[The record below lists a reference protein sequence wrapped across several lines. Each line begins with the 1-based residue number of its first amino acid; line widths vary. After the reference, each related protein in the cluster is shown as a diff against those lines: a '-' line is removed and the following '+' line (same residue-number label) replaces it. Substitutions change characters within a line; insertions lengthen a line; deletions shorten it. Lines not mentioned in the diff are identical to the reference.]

1 MFPLFWEV
9 LPIFHQVFSLLFS
22 NSSHFSNRTII
33 LWVGIP
39 ITHVGIPII
48 FASYIQYFTRYSHYY
63 CSVPIISV
71 PNDSSSYFHYFVGC
85 SQYSTYY
92 FVKCSHFKQ
101 LFPLL
106 CKVFPLLLPGIP
118 SILSS
123 VPTYLKCSH
132 FLADNPYKLCTAKRL
147 KSTHALSK
155 FHLLTDSVP
164 HPLPPPLDGPNL
176 NPESNHKPLLLLLQ
190 DMCV

>member
-1 MFPLFWEV
+1 M
-9 LPIFHQVFSLLFS
+9 FHQVLLLLFS
-22 NSSHFSNRTII
+22 NCSHSSTRTII
-33 LWVGIP
+33 LQ
-39 ITHVGIPII
+39 GIPII

-85 SQYSTYY
+85 SQYSTHY
-92 FVKCSHFKQ
+92 FVKCSHSDFISCSHCCVKYSHYFCRI
-101 LFPLL
+101 FPVFFQ
-106 CKVFPLLLPGIP
+106 VFPLTL
-118 SILSS
+118 S
-123 VPTYLKCSH
+123 VPT
-132 FLADNPYKLCTAKRL
+132 FYKLCTAKRL

-164 HPLPPPLDGPNL
+164 HPLPLLDGPNL
-176 NPESNHKPLLLLLQ
+176 NPESNYKPAAAAAARLQ